1 MQQCQVNFQPIFDPN
16 EWCLKNGLLSGGLIP
31 PPLNHESSALTTRPR
46 LLAKK
51 KGLLA
56 NYKLKKCHRI
66 FLSEVVKKS
75 WLLIWKV
82 FGLPTFENS

>member
-1 MQQCQVNFQPIFDPN
+1 MPYFFLD
-16 EWCLKNGLLSGGLIP
+16 
-31 PPLNHESSALTTRPR
+31 
-46 LLAKK
+46 KK

-56 NYKLKKCHRI
+56 NYKLKKCHWI

-82 FGLPTFENS
+82 FGLPTFEKS